1 MAIVNTTSSAPH
13 LGPADAVGNL
23 VDWGVQP
30 DSLEGQSH
38 SSGILLWKNDQG
50 TSESGLWVCSPGRWR
65 LTLPR
70 DELCHFIQGRA
81 TYRNDDG
88 EIIEVS
94 AGTVVHFKQGW
105 TGACQIYETLRNVYM
120 LC

>member
-1 MAIVNTTSSAPH
+1 MAIVKTASSAPH
-13 LGPADAVGNL
+13 LGPADTIGNL

-38 SSGILLWKNDQG
+38 SSGILLWKNNEG

-70 DELCHFIQGRA
+70 DELCHCIQVRA
-81 TYRNDDG
+81 TYRNYD
-88 EIIEVS
+88 
-94 AGTVVHFKQGW
+94 
-105 TGACQIYETLRNVYM
+105 
-120 LC
+120 